1 MVVRDRFWFLF
12 ARQRKKNPFPSKME
26 GKGEV
31 EYLKPISEKKRH
43 SKVEFEA
50 KTTRAKETGVRKKV
64 PPLAT
69 RRVSS

>member
-1 MVVRDRFWFLF
+1 
-12 ARQRKKNPFPSKME
+12 ME